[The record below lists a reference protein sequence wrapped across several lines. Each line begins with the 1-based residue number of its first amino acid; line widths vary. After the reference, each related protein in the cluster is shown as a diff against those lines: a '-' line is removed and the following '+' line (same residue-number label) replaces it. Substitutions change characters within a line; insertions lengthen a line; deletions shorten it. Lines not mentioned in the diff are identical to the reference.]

1 MTPQPYSFER
11 ALEGSSGT
19 CSTVSENLLHSF
31 VFLVFGFLTRPIF
44 NFVWRCFVSR
54 VRVTIKNK
62 NIVSTTITTSAL
74 MLKLSKSDLQLPL
87 GLYRLYS

>member
-1 MTPQPYSFER
+1 MTPQPHSFER

-19 CSTVSENLLHSF
+19 YSTVSENLLHSF

-54 VRVTIKNK
+54 VRVTTKDKNV
-62 NIVSTTITTSAL
+62 VSTTITTSAL
-74 MLKLSKSDLQLPL
+74 THDYQ
-87 GLYRLYS
+87 